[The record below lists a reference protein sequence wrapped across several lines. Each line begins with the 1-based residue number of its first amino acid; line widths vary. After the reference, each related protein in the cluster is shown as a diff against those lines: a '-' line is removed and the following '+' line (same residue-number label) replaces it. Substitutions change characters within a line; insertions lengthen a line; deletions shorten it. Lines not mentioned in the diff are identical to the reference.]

1 MLNATELD
9 LRKGST
15 NFGNFIAD
23 CMSEFTKS
31 DLAFVNSGHFRGDR
45 KMGSAIKLSD
55 LRRVFVLDKK
65 DALVKITMTNAECK
79 EFLKHAY
86 SEEGRGKVLQVSKNV
101 IKVLQ
106 KSTQKDKFTVVMLWD
121 MLKTDDDGFTT
132 ILANSRKTTVS
143 KLQSK
148 LKKHIISNSSL
159 FDVIRLSSKDVK
171 YDSKI
176 RMSVNS
182 FKNYF

>member
-1 MLNATELD
+1 M
-9 LRKGST
+9 
-15 NFGNFIAD
+15 GN
-23 CMSEFTKS
+23 
-31 DLAFVNSGHFRGDR
+31 
-45 KMGSAIKLSD
+45 AIKLSD

-79 EFLKHAY
+79 KFLKHAY

-176 RMSVNS
+176 RISVDS
-182 FKNYF
+182 F